1 MHCFNDHNHRP
12 RLNET
17 NIPAVWK
24 CSKCGGAK
32 IKELTTI
39 EKREAHQ
46 TCNDFNVHRNAA
58 NGMAANNN
66 GIVANNNDND
76 NNV

>member
-1 MHCFNDHNHRP
+1 MISIRWN
-12 RLNET
+12 LNEV

-39 EKREAHQ
+39 EKLEAHQ
-46 TCNDFNVHRNAA
+46 TCNEINVRWNAA
-58 NGMAANNN
+58 H
-66 GIVANNNDND
+66 GIVANNNEIYDNTNA
-76 NNV
+76 NNSNV